1 MRVAK
6 NAIALACSIAMT
18 ASLAACG
25 GSGSNSGQGS
35 SDGGKLSGDITFQT
49 WNLKNDKYTPYFK
62 KLIKQFESD
71 HPGTHIKWIDQPS
84 DGYEQKLSAD
94 AAAEQLPDLV
104 DAGASMMYM
113 LAKAGVLMDVARE
126 VPEAEKNYTPGSW
139 KTATFKGNGVEK
151 GVYAFPWYVNDGPNY
166 YNTQLMKKCGVDTAK
181 LPKTWDDYFKAAN
194 TIADNCKGEYMSTGI
209 GNDMGDLASAG
220 IKIISDDHSRYV
232 FNTPKA
238 AAFLQKFVDLYK
250 KGGIPPEALDA
261 KWSQQADFFQ
271 RGSVASM
278 GGSAYSADGFKL
290 NAPDLYKNLAVGPKI
305 NDTPHSVTV
314 AYELL
319 GVNKNTKNK
328 PLALAFAQY
337 VTNSANQ
344 LEFDKKAA
352 VFPSSAGTINDEYF
366 AKAAAEDTVK
376 GKAMKITLDAV
387 KNGRASRPPEFTD
400 TAGGDYYG
408 EQVALALQGKQSVKD
423 ALNKSVDFANKH
435 LKN

>member
-1 MRVAK
+1 MKAVK
-6 NAIALACSIAMT
+6 NAVVLLCATAMAT
-18 ASLAACG
+18 SLAACG
-25 GSGSNSGQGS
+25 GSGKGS
-35 SDGGKLSGDITFQT
+35 DEGGSEGGKLSGDITFQT

-62 KLIKQFESD
+62 DLIKKFETD
-71 HPGTHIKWIDQPS
+71 NPGTHINWVDQPS

-94 AAAEQLPDLV
+94 AAADQLPDIV

-113 LAKAGVLMDVARE
+113 LAKAGVLMDVSKEA
-126 VPEAEKNYTPGSW
+126 PDAEKNYTPGSW
-139 KTATFKGNGVEK
+139 KNATFEGNGVEK
-151 GVYAFPWYVNDGPNY
+151 GVYAFPWYVNDGPQY
-166 YNTQLMKKCGVDTAK
+166 YNTELMKKCGLDTEK
-181 LPKTWDDYFKAAN
+181 LPKTWDDYFQAAN
-194 TIADNCKGEYMSTGI
+194 KLTENCKGDYMSTMM

-220 IKIISDDHSRYV
+220 IKIISDDHSKYV
-232 FNTPKA
+232 FNTPEA
-238 AAFLQKFVDLYK
+238 VEFLQKFVDLFK

-271 RGSVASM
+271 RGSIASM

-319 GVNKNTKNK
+319 GVNQKTKNK

-337 VTNSANQ
+337 VTNSKNQ

-352 VFPSSAGTINDEYF
+352 VFPSSAGTIDDPYF
-366 AKAAAEDTVK
+366 ASAASEDSVK
-376 GKAMKITLDAV
+376 GKALKITLDAV
-387 KNGRASRPPEFTD
+387 KNGRSSRPPEFTD
-400 TAGGDYYG
+400 TAGGQYYG
-408 EQVALALQGKQSVKD
+408 EQVALALQGKQSAKD
-423 ALNKSVDFANKH
+423 ALDKSVDFANKH